1 MIPLPRVQFFVIEN
15 PHFRVKLW
23 ARGADLNL
31 MTESEWMA
39 FLTEFNRELL
49 SYEEVVQDAAPED
62 LKKGWLGFHGV
73 DVAEMIA
80 TERRLGIR
88 LPPSYREFLK
98 ASNGWRYPSISISYL
113 RPLNKLA
120 LFHEQNQEWI
130 DAFVRP
136 SADLPRIPDEDYFV
150 YGKKQDCVKFR
161 PEYLQT
167 AWQVSDVDD
176 SAVVLLNP
184 QVVTPEGEWET
195 WLFANWLPGAVRY
208 RSFGEWL
215 AQERVTCCK
224 MLKPLPEEKIKQ
236 PITVQKTASVKKAQA
251 AAREGRTTFAL
262 KSLEAFAAKGED
274 SAAASLAVLYAFL
287 GKWENVI
294 TNAGRLIANPQA
306 AQTGNVFDEMILLLG
321 RAGHASGQWPAIIKV
336 AKAAWKANARQCA
349 RACRENK
356 EKAEAL
362 RAELERKVQIFRNVI
377 IYAQRGGTEPHYLLP
392 KVDVP
397 NPGAAMSLKERK
409 AWFKDAVKNVDSMRP
424 DLKKNPAGKKEYF
437 FSLAKGILEDQA
449 LKLYEAHGRNF
460 LMRWQAAEYV
470 APIYARRGKKALAW
484 QAIQRNLKHWWPV
497 DHAQIAPVS
506 LLIDDDLRELMT
518 SKRCRIVLSTPRG
531 KLPSVAK
538 KD

>member
-1 MIPLPRVQFFVIEN
+1 
-15 PHFRVKLW
+15 
-23 ARGADLNL
+23 
-31 MTESEWMA
+31 MTESEWIA
-39 FLTEFNRELL
+39 FLTELNRELL
-49 SYEEVVQDAAPED
+49 SYEEVVQAASPEA
-62 LKKGWLGFHGV
+62 LKKGWLGFPGI
-73 DVAEMIA
+73 DVAELIA

-98 ASNGWRYPSISISYL
+98 ASNGWRYPSISISDL
-113 RPLNKLA
+113 RPLNKLS
-120 LFHEQNQEWI
+120 LFPEQNQEWI

-136 SADLPRIPDEDYFV
+136 SADLPRISDEDYFV
-150 YGKKQDCVKFR
+150 YGKKQECVKFR

-167 AWQVSDVDD
+167 AWQVSEVDD

-215 AQERVTCCK
+215 AQERLTCRK

-236 PITVQKTASVKKAQA
+236 PITIQKTASVKKAQA
-251 AAREGRTTFAL
+251 AARDGRTSFAL

-287 GKWENVI
+287 GKWENAI
-294 TNAGRLIANPQA
+294 ANAGRLIAHPQA
-306 AQTGNVFDEMILLLG
+306 VQTGNVFDEMILLLG
-321 RAGHASGQWPAIIKV
+321 RAGHASRQWGPIVKV
-336 AKAAWKANARQCA
+336 AKAAWKANARRCA
-349 RACRENK
+349 TLCREQK
-356 EKAEAL
+356 EN
-362 RAELERKVQIFRNVI
+362 AELLKTELQRKVQIFRNLI

-392 KVDVP
+392 TVDAP
-397 NPGAAMSLKERK
+397 NPFAGMSPKERK
-409 AWFKDAVKNVDSMRP
+409 AWYKAGVKNVDSARP

-437 FSLAKGILEDQA
+437 FSLAKGVLEDEA

-470 APIYARRGKKALAW
+470 APIYARRGKKAVAW

-497 DHAQIAPVS
+497 DHAQIAPLA
-506 LLIDDDLRELMT
+506 LLLDDDLQQLMT
-518 SKRCRIVLSTPRG
+518 PKRCKEVLATPRG
-531 KLPSVAK
+531 RLPSVAK